1 MVQPVGA
8 SGRRPGWLTMTLH
21 HLHGD
26 GLYCAGDGRRSALTR
41 VVGSLRAAASAIDRS
56 IAALMVCLLWS
67 ERTCHGGE
75 PSPQHDLARY
85 PQAPLILDDK
95 WDF

>member
-1 MVQPVGA
+1 
-8 SGRRPGWLTMTLH
+8 MTLY

-26 GLYCAGDGRRSALTR
+26 DLYGAGDDRRSALTR
-41 VVGSLRAAASAIDRS
+41 FVGNLCATISLIDRS

-67 ERTCHGGE
+67 ERTCHGRDGGE
-75 PSPQHDLARY
+75 LSPQHDLTRY
-85 PQAPLILDDK
+85 PQTPLILGDK